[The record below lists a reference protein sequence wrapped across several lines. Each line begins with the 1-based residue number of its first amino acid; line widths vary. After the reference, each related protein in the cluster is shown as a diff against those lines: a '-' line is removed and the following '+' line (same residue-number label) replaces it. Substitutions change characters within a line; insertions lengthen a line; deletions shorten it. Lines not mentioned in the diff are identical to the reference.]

1 MFKGLNNNIEA
12 YIDGMTMKIQTIHN
26 HLSNQEETFNTIK
39 GFICAKTLLGNA
51 FSIHWSKVLC
61 IMIHQKGININSKK
75 VKAVSEMKPLSLVK
89 EV

>member
-39 GFICAKTLLGNA
+39 GFICAKTLLGMH
-51 FSIHWSKVLC
+51 SVSTE
-61 IMIHQKGININSKK
+61 
-75 VKAVSEMKPLSLVK
+75 VKSYAS
-89 EV
+89 